1 MWTGEWDSVALFCF
15 LPTRLLGLYT
25 RESTSLAFTRLT
37 SLSFARPTSLAFA
50 RSTFLVFARSIFL
63 AFAWSISLFNF
74 EWSASVFHSDYSC
87 WLINFDARKCEDRFL
102 VEIFSLVGLSLDPD
116 EVWINSCCCVEYFG
130 FYMLLDWGE
139 ILSCPLIGMDILDF
153 ARFIS
158 GCIAYNLFSSSMD
171 FLDFACFISGCIED
185 FLWICSICLHHRI
198 DCIEGES
205 SIHCK

>member
-1 MWTGEWDSVALFCF
+1 MALFCF
-15 LPTRLLGLYT
+15 FPTRLLGLYT
-25 RESTSLAFTRLT
+25 RESTSLAFTRLTSLAFACLTSLAFARPT

-87 WLINFDARKCEDRFL
+87 WLINFGARKCEDRFL
-102 VEIFSLVGLSLDPD
+102 VEIFILVGLSLDPD

-139 ILSCPLIGMDILDF
+139 ILSCPLIGLSMDLL
-153 ARFIS
+153 
-158 GCIAYNLFSSSMD
+158 YLPSSSN
-171 FLDFACFISGCIED
+171 
-185 FLWICSICLHHRI
+185 
-198 DCIEGES
+198 
-205 SIHCK
+205 